1 MRYDLI
7 SVEICI
13 LIGQIILITHF
24 DKVVLYDIRPKHI
37 QRFLINRLSFIVLT
51 YHQYHLIHDKKKKK
65 KDYETA
71 SLCLYGLRRY

>member
-24 DKVVLYDIRPKHI
+24 DKVVLYDMRPKHI
-37 QRFLINRLSFIVLT
+37 QRFLVNRLSFIVLT
-51 YHQYHLIHDKKKKK
+51 YHQYHLIHD
-65 KDYETA
+65 
-71 SLCLYGLRRY
+71 